1 MERRV
6 IPQFNHASCTRDLLC
21 VFIDTLYTD
30 TLLVGT
36 GIRSSAREDIDDAR
50 HN

>member
-1 MERRV
+1 VSFYNLIMHHV
-6 IPQFNHASCTRDLLC
+6 HAILLC